1 MYPRNKT
8 HNFLNDIIE
17 EDLMEDENS
26 VEISQKEKSDRKFL
40 LSIDKIDRTD
50 TTMREVNESVEEE
63 SISTILSNP
72 ITLP

>member
-50 TTMREVNESVEEE
+50 RTMREVNESVEEE